1 MKFTDLTENQ
11 QKVLRKLHDNALLN
25 ALNVN
30 KKIAWYQFTGHD
42 IGSCKT
48 LRRYKL
54 IECEYFTPNSQQ
66 VYFYADKTNI
76 LLARL
81 TAKGIK
87 CVEEA

>member
-30 KKIAWYQFTGHD
+30 KKIAWYQFTRYD
-42 IGSCKT
+42 VLSCMALGT
-48 LRRYKL
+48 HGLV
-54 IECEYFTPNSQQ
+54 ECYQFTPIGEENRSLW
-66 VYFYADKTNI
+66 VF
-76 LLARL
+76 LARL